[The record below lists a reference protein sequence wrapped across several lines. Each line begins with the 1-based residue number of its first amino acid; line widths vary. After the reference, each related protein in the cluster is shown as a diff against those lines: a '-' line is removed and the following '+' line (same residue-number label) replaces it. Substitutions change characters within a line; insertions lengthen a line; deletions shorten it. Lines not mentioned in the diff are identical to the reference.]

1 MTITITALTELT
13 DVDSGD
19 WFVIDDTSA
28 NATKKVDWKTVKKEV
43 FIIACSDENTV
54 ITATGEKA
62 EFRMPYAFTV
72 TAVRGSLTTACTTG
86 TFTVDINESGTTILS
101 TKLTF
106 DATEKTTTTA
116 ATTAVISDT
125 ALADDAEIQIDVDN
139 VGDSLAT
146 GLKIYI
152 IGYQT

>member
-1 MTITITALTELT
+1 MTTTFTALTELT
-13 DVDSGD
+13 DIDAGD
-19 WFVIDDTSA
+19 WFAIDDTSA
-28 NATKKVDWKTVKKEV
+28 NTTKKVDWKTVKKEV
-43 FIIACSDENTV
+43 FVIACSDESTV
-54 ITATGEKA
+54 ITATGEKV
-62 EFRMPYAFTV
+62 EFRIPYAFTV

-116 ATTAVISDT
+116 STAAVISD
-125 ALADDAEIQIDVDN
+125 AVLADDAEIQIDVDN